1 MSSHDHKESM
11 LDLSKPRLPLLETS
25 SQLDDESLSVGGD
38 EQRVEIDATPL
49 PLRKKRRKA
58 AKKRSIQDSQGKENT
73 VSYFVYACTVYLLL
87 KHF

>member
-1 MSSHDHKESM
+1 MSSHDNHESM

-25 SQLDDESLSVGGD
+25 SQLADESLSAISE

-58 AKKRSIQDSQGKENT
+58 AKKRSIQDSQGKENP
-73 VSYFVYACTVYLLL
+73 VRFCWLVL
-87 KHF
+87 